1 MTAVRAVTRLAPAMI
16 LAGLVAGLLSSVA
29 LLAVGNEGTRNTV
42 EWGEIVSLLNQG
54 RGESQTQFPL
64 GDGLTDPSGVY
75 ALSVPD
81 PGVAAPA
88 TPSVPPA
95 SATPTHA
102 NPGRAGGSSPTWLD
116 VAMATT
122 LLLFALMFT
131 TQRGWLPV
139 PRPPAP
145 GAALSSMRAFTIG
158 LVGGLLL
165 NFVYLLTPV
174 TSEVAEEARISLP
187 AAQRLSAE
195 SAGGFALSLA
205 TVSPVATRLGLKRT
219 VVGLAALGAL
229 ASAAVAVA
237 SWAPRPILRLV
248 LIAASPLLGF
258 ASDGRIVLTSLV
270 LDAAPG
276 PERERVTGWFTAGW
290 QFSTGLIQL
299 SEPLLFV
306 VFGLAA
312 WRALPVLAIALGA
325 ISIVGVLALV
335 AVQRESDTRPIH
347 RVWAS
352 MITGMTWRT
361 ALGCGVMAA
370 AGGTFAAYYTA
381 FEALLRENHQDQYA
395 VVPLFMALLAVPAS
409 IAWGGI
415 CERRP
420 RIGLIGGAV
429 VTFLIFP
436 AVLPLEIR
444 LPGLLWV
451 WLSVISG
458 VVEMGTGAMQVAVTA
473 LLSSAAR
480 ARGGAQENANTALFN
495 LALRVGG
502 FIAATIAGMT
512 LGRPYPNGPLLVSSI
527 CSLIA
532 CIGIGIGWMIRVD
545 RDSAGPVLIGPAA

>member
-1 MTAVRAVTRLAPAMI
+1 MI
-16 LAGLVAGLLSSVA
+16 LAGLVAGLLVSAISLAA
-29 LLAVGNEGTRNTV
+29 LDGGVRHTV
-42 EWGEIVSLLNQG
+42 RRGEIVSLVDPGWGASPTWLV
-54 RGESQTQFPL
+54 RD
-64 GDGLTDPSGVY
+64 DGLTDPNTVY
-75 ALSVPD
+75 AAPDPD

-88 TPSVPPA
+88 TPSVPPV
-95 SATPTHA
+95 SPTPTHT
-102 NPGRAGGSSPTWLD
+102 NPGRAGGRSPAWPD

-131 TQRGWLPV
+131 TQRGWLRV

-145 GAALSSMRAFTIG
+145 GATLSSIRAFAIG

-174 TSEVAEEARISLP
+174 TSEVAEEARIPLP

-219 VVGLAALGAL
+219 VVGLAVLGAL
-229 ASAAVAVA
+229 ASAAVAIA

-290 QFSTGLIQL
+290 QFSTGMIQL
-299 SEPLLFV
+299 GEPLLFV

-312 WRALPVLAIALGA
+312 WRALPVLAIALGV
-325 ISIVGVLALV
+325 ISIVGVLTLV
-335 AVQRESDTRPIH
+335 AVQRESDSRPIH

-381 FEALLRENHQDQYA
+381 FEPLLRENHEDQYA
-395 VVPLFMALLAVPAS
+395 FVPLLMALLAVPAS

-436 AVLPLEIR
+436 AMLPLEIR

-451 WLSVISG
+451 WLSVISC
-458 VVEMGTGAMQVAVTA
+458 VVETGTGAMQVAVTA

-545 RDSAGPVLIGPAA
+545 RDAAGPIVIGPAA